1 MSASD
6 FASPWVLRFAHLVPD
21 GRVLDVAC
29 GSGRH
34 ARVFATLGRE
44 VVGIDRDRASLA
56 ALAGSG
62 QVHAVCADIEGGP
75 WPFAPAA
82 FAAVVVTNYLHRPL
96 FPVLRDA
103 LHAGGVLIYETFAVG
118 NERHGRPSRPEFLL
132 RPGEL
137 LTAVQGM
144 RVLAYEDCYVE
155 RPKPALVQRICAIAA
170 GEVPER
176 PFPL

>member
-1 MSASD
+1 MRWSTP
-6 FASPWVLRFAHLVPD
+6 ASPWVLRFAHLVPD

-29 GSGRH
+29 GPGRH
-34 ARVFATLGRE
+34 VNVFAALGRE
-44 VVGIDRDRASLA
+44 VVGVDCDRASLA
-56 ALAGSG
+56 ALARSG
-62 QVHAVCADIEGGP
+62 RVLAVCADIERGQ

-96 FPVLRDA
+96 FPVLRGA
-103 LHAGGVLIYETFAVG
+103 LRAGGVLIYETFAAG
-118 NERHGRPSRPEFLL
+118 NERHGRPSSPEFLL

-137 LTAVQGM
+137 LAAVQGM

-170 GEVPER
+170 SDVPER